1 MKIWIGLLL
10 WLVLSMAAGWVGS
23 QFSPG
28 EWYASLSKPSWNP
41 PGAVFAPVWTFLYIL
56 MGIAAWLVWREK
68 GFAGNRTVLLVFV
81 VQLVLNGLWSY
92 LFFGL
97 HNPLAAFIEI
107 LVLWLLI
114 LITLVLFW
122 RVRSLAGVL
131 LIPYLAWVAFA
142 SVLNFTLWRLNV

>member
-1 MKIWIGLLL
+1 MKPWIGLAL
-10 WLVLSMAAGWVGS
+10 WLVVSMAAGWVGS

-41 PGAVFAPVWTFLYIL
+41 PSTVFAPVWTLLYIL
-56 MGIAAWLVWREK
+56 MGVSAWLVWREQ
-68 GFAGNRTVLLVFV
+68 GFDGARAALVIFI

-97 HNPLAAFIEI
+97 NNPMAAFIEI
-107 LVLWLLI
+107 LALWLLI

-122 RVRSLAGVL
+122 RVKPLAGVL
-131 LIPYLAWVAFA
+131 LLPYLGWIGFA
-142 SVLNFTLWRLNV
+142 SVLNFTLWRMNS